1 MNRGVYLAFFRLPR
15 TQTIEIGRLGC
26 WRFAAGVYV
35 YVGSAQ
41 RNLQARLG
49 RHARRHKTRCWHIDY
64 VSVRA
69 DFLGRDDR
77 RSQEQR
83 MPAGGDAG
91 EAVSAGGGGV
101 RGVGL
106 PVRGASVPG
115 GGWWGGRQECGGAA
129 ARGTGRLGGGQGAAC
144 DSGGHGLGRGCHGGA
159 RVGRVSGGR
168 GVICATRQHWI

>member
-49 RHARRHKTRCWHIDY
+49 RHARRHKTRRWHIDY

-69 DFLGRDDR
+69 DFLGALMIDAPKSRECQLAGMLAKRYPRAAAGFGASDCR
-77 RSQEQR
+77 CGGHLFRVEGGG
-83 MPAGGDAG
+83 AGGK
-91 EAVSAGGGGV
+91 SAGGRRPGERGG
-101 RGVGL
+101 
-106 PVRGASVPG
+106 
-115 GGWWGGRQECGGAA
+115 
-129 ARGTGRLGGGQGAAC
+129 
-144 DSGGHGLGRGCHGGA
+144 
-159 RVGRVSGGR
+159 
-168 GVICATRQHWI
+168 